1 MRSGTRL
8 LTITWIVLSVCL
20 AVAADDE
27 TAPPLRTDSA
37 AAREYF
43 TDLPLQTHRGEEVR
57 FYSDVLAGKV
67 VLISGFYTNCTT
79 ISPRQKVVL
88 ISGFYTNCTTIS
100 PRQNLILS
108 RLQAALGDR
117 LGREVVIVSI
127 TIDPKRDDV
136 DTVAKY
142 AEVFHPTSGWVFL
155 TGKPE
160 NVDWVNYKLGQY
172 LEYLEDHKGTYL
184 LGNMSSGLWKKAPG
198 HAQTDDLYREI
209 QRLLEDDG

>member
-57 FYSDVLAGKV
+57 FYSDVLAG
-67 VLISGFYTNCTT
+67 
-79 ISPRQKVVL
+79 KVVL

-209 QRLLEDDG
+209 QRLLQDDG

>member
-8 LTITWIVLSVCL
+8 LTITWIVLSVCW

-57 FYSDVLAGKV
+57 FYSDVLAG
-67 VLISGFYTNCTT
+67 
-79 ISPRQKVVL
+79 KVVL

>member
-57 FYSDVLAGKV
+57 FYSDVLAG
-67 VLISGFYTNCTT
+67 
-79 ISPRQKVVL
+79 KVVL

>member
-1 MRSGTRL
+1 VS
-8 LTITWIVLSVCL
+8 
-20 AVAADDE
+20 
-27 TAPPLRTDSA
+27 

-43 TDLPLQTHRGEEVR
+43 TDLPLKTHRGEDVR

-79 ISPRQKVVL
+79 V
-88 ISGFYTNCTTIS
+88 S

-117 LGREVVIVSI
+117 LGSEVVIVSI

-136 DTVAKY
+136 EKVAEY
-142 AEVFHPTSGWVFL
+142 AEVFHSGDGWVLL

-160 NVDWVNYKLGQY
+160 NVDWVNHKLGQY
-172 LEYLEDHKGTYL
+172 LEHPEDHKGTYL
-184 LGNMSSGLWKKAPG
+184 LGNLATGLWKKAPG
-198 HAQTDDLYREI
+198 HAQLDDLYEEI